1 MSLWGHP
8 YCSHHT
14 LFALSLTHGAFGK
27 EGMEKVGLFWPTHSS
42 LIDLAVSSAIS
53 QTDKRGPSLAL
64 SHLYFFFL
72 WDSSKPRSKSRAKKC
87 SDGEGMKRC
96 HRIIES
102 WDHRIMAL

>member
-14 LFALSLTHGAFGK
+14 LFALSLMHGAFGK

-64 SHLYFFFL
+64 SHLYFFFFYGTPPSL
-72 WDSSKPRSKSRAKKC
+72 APKAAQKS
-87 SDGEGMKRC
+87 
-96 HRIIES
+96 
-102 WDHRIMAL
+102 ALMVRG

>member
-14 LFALSLTHGAFGK
+14 LFALSLMHGAFGK

-64 SHLYFFFL
+64 SHLYFFFFMGL
-72 WDSSKPRSKSRAKKC
+72 LQASLQKQRKKV
-87 SDGEGMKRC
+87 
-96 HRIIES
+96 
-102 WDHRIMAL
+102 L